1 MSLPD
6 TPLHRATTNQISI
19 LTKSRNESG
28 AHIYYTSGHRADV
41 KQLNFDFAGTFIEG
55 SRLIIA
61 FEYKGPLGSEKY
73 PIFYGLYNR
82 HDQTYLRIDFST
94 DYAFE
99 HRYDGGLVPV
109 TVNKVSSAILGF
121 HVVEYRRTASSIQV
135 YLDGELLF
143 PGDKPL
149 NQPQWMRV
157 FYTEKPGKAPFVFWE
172 SHCNM
177 TDPLEAMKRMGL
189 FTFKHEN
196 ISIVIGGCA
205 LYLAEWPR
213 NIIIYLKILDKEVGR
228 IDSAGLTAC
237 LLKVYRL
244 GYIFTNAE
252 HQVKVPV
259 ITNWPWRNAPEIP
272 LSGLN
277 AFPLPNKVVDLRIV
291 CGHFNA

>member
-121 HVVEYRRTASSIQV
+121 HVVEYRRTASSIQ
-135 YLDGELLF
+135 
-143 PGDKPL
+143 
-149 NQPQWMRV
+149 
-157 FYTEKPGKAPFVFWE
+157 
-172 SHCNM
+172 
-177 TDPLEAMKRMGL
+177 GL